1 MGLNKEAAEASEG
14 LISLSQMKTP
24 PTASSATDC
33 KEQPLLFQDLGSRQV
48 AADFS
53 GGTLSSDGGVLLLR
67 QVDASLG
74 LTHRLA
80 QCFSD
85 ARRQVY
91 VDHSLQQLLAQRL
104 YGLALGYEDLN
115 DHQRLRLDP
124 LLAAA
129 CDKRDPLGEDRFNPA
144 HRGVALAGA
153 STLNRLELSNNKRT
167 RAHKLAHD
175 AGRLEACLLQSGV
188 RCLPKYAEEIVVDL
202 DAMGHR
208 LHGEQ
213 EGRHFRAYYD
223 DYCYLPLY
231 VFVGD
236 IPLWAQLRT
245 SDQDAA
251 DGVVAALEKI
261 AAAIRQRCRRA
272 RIIVRGD
279 SGFCREEI
287 LAWCERQAPVVY
299 YCLGLAKNSVLIE
312 KLGPALAS
320 AQMRWCLSGTA
331 RGREFIEFEYQT
343 VKSWSRSRRV
353 IGKAEVTAQ
362 GQNPRFLVTN
372 LPAKGFKPDKDST
385 RFTPARLYEGFYCA
399 RGEMENVLK
408 QQVLDL
414 RADRMSTHYLASNQL
429 RLWLAAFAYLLLERM
444 RTLGL
449 AGTDLAR
456 ATAGSVRLKL
466 LKVAG
471 QVRVSVRRVY
481 VQLSSAYP
489 LQALFRLCHRRLM
502 ALTPASG

>member
-1 MGLNKEAAEASEG
+1 
-14 LISLSQMKTP
+14 LISLSQMKTLI
-24 PTASSATDC
+24 TASSATDC
-33 KEQPLLFQDLGSRQV
+33 SEQPLLFQDLGSRQV
-48 AADFS
+48 VADFS

-67 QVDASLG
+67 QVDARLG
-74 LTHRLA
+74 LTRTLA
-80 QCFSD
+80 QCFCD
-85 ARRQVY
+85 ARQQVY
-91 VDHSLQQLLAQRL
+91 VDHSVEQLLAQRL

-115 DHQRLRLDP
+115 DHERLRRDP

-129 CDKRDPLGEDRFNPA
+129 CNKKDPLGQDRFNPA
-144 HRGVALAGA
+144 HRGVALAGM
-153 STLNRLELSNNKRT
+153 STLNRLELSNNRHS
-167 RAHKLAHD
+167 RGHKLAHEP
-175 AGRLEACLLQSGV
+175 ARLQACLLQSGV
-188 RCLPKYAEEIVVDL
+188 RCLPKQAREIVLDL

-208 LHGEQ
+208 LHGTQ

-223 DYCYLPLY
+223 EYCYLPLY

-236 IPLWAQLRT
+236 VPLWAQLR
-245 SDQDAA
+245 SGDKDGA
-251 DGVVAALEKI
+251 DGVVEALEAI
-261 AAAIRQRCRRA
+261 VAAIRKRCRRA
-272 RIIVRGD
+272 RIIVRRD

-299 YCLGLAKNSVLIE
+299 YCLGLAKNPVLVE
-312 KLGPALAS
+312 RLGPALAS
-320 AQMRWCLSGTA
+320 AQSRWCLSGAANVRQFT
-331 RGREFIEFEYQT
+331 EFAYQT
-343 VKSWSRSRRV
+343 LKTWSRARRV

-362 GQNPRFLVTN
+362 GQNPRFVVTN
-372 LPAKGFKPDKDST
+372 LPAGGWPKDQDRA
-385 RFTPARLYEGFYCA
+385 RFAPARLYEEFYCA

-429 RLWLAAFAYLLLERM
+429 RLWQAAFAYLLLERM
-444 RTLGL
+444 RAWGL

-456 ATAGSVRLKL
+456 ATVGSVRLKL

-489 LQALFRLCHRRLM
+489 WQGLFRLCHRRLT
-502 ALTPASG
+502 ALAPASG